1 MQISKTEEHGL
12 RLVMRLAA
20 HGGQLTVGELSEAE
34 NLPEP
39 TVAKVL
45 LGLRRAG
52 LVRAE
57 RGRNGGYTLARRPE
71 EISVGEV
78 LESVGEPLFEGR
90 FCQGMEL
97 PTGRACPH
105 EDACG
110 IRPVWQYIE
119 TMVMRVLSGTT
130 LADVLEGE
138 AAVRRHVD
146 ALGSEARDPSE
157 ERELP
162 VLVADGRT
170 GEGVST

>member
-1 MQISKTEEHGL
+1 MQISRSEEHGL

-20 HGGQLTVGELSEAE
+20 HGGQLTVGELSAAE

-78 LESVGEPLFEGR
+78 LRSVGEPLFEGR
-90 FCQGMEL
+90 FCQGMD
-97 PTGRACPH
+97 PPDDRTCPH

-119 TMVMRVLSGTT
+119 TMMMRVLSGTT
-130 LADVLEGE
+130 LADVLAGE
-138 AAVRRHVD
+138 ASVRRHVD
-146 ALGSEARDPSE
+146 ALSSGSREGRGGE
-157 ERELP
+157 ELP

-170 GEGVST
+170 SEGVST